1 MNRNM
6 RSAEDRILDA
16 GFEDVIIFKDFS
28 YDSALVGV
36 SDDNRAIYDFDLMI
50 EWLMWA
56 EDFEEDEAVEWIEV
70 NTLRALHYMGDKAPI
85 IMYKLFD

>member
-16 GFEDVIIFKDFS
+16 GFKDVIIFKDFS

-70 NTLRALHYMGDKAPI
+70 NTLRALPYMGDKAPI